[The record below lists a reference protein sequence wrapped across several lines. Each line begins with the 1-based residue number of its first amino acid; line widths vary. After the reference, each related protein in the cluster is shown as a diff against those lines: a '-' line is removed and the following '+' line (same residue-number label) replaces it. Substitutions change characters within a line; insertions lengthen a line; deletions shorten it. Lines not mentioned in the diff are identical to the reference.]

1 MRWSIDFS
9 QTLFRIYYITLCQ
22 KFFVLP
28 QYRGNQMNQQQFQL
42 AAGISVGLAARWF
55 PHIDTAMKEFGIT
68 APLDQ
73 SMFIA
78 QMGHESGGYEKLV
91 ESLNYTADR
100 LVPVFGKHRITAQ
113 QAAALGRTATQPAN
127 QKAIANLVYGGEWG
141 KKNLGNQVAG
151 DGWKYRGRGLKQI
164 TGLIN
169 YRKCGLALKLDLVTQ
184 PELLEQD
191 ENAARSAAWFFATSG
206 CLVYSGDV
214 ERITIIINGGKNG
227 LDDRRRRFNLAK
239 AVLV

>member
-1 MRWSIDFS
+1 
-9 QTLFRIYYITLCQ
+9 
-22 KFFVLP
+22 
-28 QYRGNQMNQQQFQL
+28 MNQSQFQK
-42 AAGISVGLAARWF
+42 AAGIGAGLTARWF
-55 PHIDTAMKEFGIT
+55 PHITAAMKEFGIT

-73 SMFIA
+73 AMFIA
-78 QMGHESGGYEKLV
+78 QMGHESGGFTRLV
-91 ESLNYTADR
+91 ENLNYAAES
-100 LVPVFGKHRITAQ
+100 LVPTFGKHRITAQ
-113 QAAALGRTATQPAN
+113 QAAALGRTATQSAN
-127 QKAIANLVYGGEWG
+127 QRAIANLVYGGEWG

-164 TGLIN
+164 TGLSN

-191 ENAARSAAWFFATSG
+191 ENAARSAAWFFATRG

-227 LDDRRRRFNLAK
+227 LDDRRRRFNMAK
-239 AVLV
+239 AVLI

>member
-1 MRWSIDFS
+1 
-9 QTLFRIYYITLCQ
+9 
-22 KFFVLP
+22 
-28 QYRGNQMNQQQFQL
+28 MNQQQFQL

-78 QMGHESGGYEKLV
+78 QMGHESGGYENLV
-91 ESLNYTADR
+91 ESLNYAADR

-113 QAAALGRTATQPAN
+113 QAAALGRTATQSAN

-164 TGLIN
+164 TGLSN
-169 YRKCGLALKLDLVTQ
+169 YSKCGLALKLDLVTQ

-191 ENAARSAAWFFATSG
+191 ENAAHSAAWFFSSKG
-206 CLVYSGDV
+206 CMKYTGDLVRV
-214 ERITIIINGGKNG
+214 TQIINGGQNG
-227 LDDRRRRFNLAK
+227 IDDRRRRFNLAK
-239 AVLV
+239 SVLV

>member
-1 MRWSIDFS
+1 
-9 QTLFRIYYITLCQ
+9 
-22 KFFVLP
+22 
-28 QYRGNQMNQQQFQL
+28 MNQSQFQK
-42 AAGISVGLAARWF
+42 AAGIGAGLTARWF
-55 PHIDTAMKEFGIT
+55 PHITAAMKEFGIT

-73 SMFIA
+73 AMFIA
-78 QMGHESGGYEKLV
+78 QMGHESGGFTRLV
-91 ESLNYTADR
+91 ENLNYAAES
-100 LVPVFGKHRITAQ
+100 LVPTFGKHRITAQ
-113 QAAALGRTATQPAN
+113 QAAALGRTATQSAN
-127 QKAIANLVYGGEWG
+127 QRAIANLVYGGEWG

-164 TGLIN
+164 TGLSN

>member
-1 MRWSIDFS
+1 MNLD
-9 QTLFRIYYITLCQ
+9 
-22 KFFVLP
+22 KF
-28 QYRGNQMNQQQFQL
+28 QQ
-42 AAGISVGLAARWF
+42 AAGIGAGLAARWYPF
-55 PHIDTAMKEFGIT
+55 IYAAMKEYGIT

-78 QMGHESGGYEKLV
+78 QMGYESGRFTRLV
-91 ESLNYTADR
+91 ENLNYAADS
-100 LVPVFGKHRITAQ
+100 LVQVFGKHRITAQ

-164 TGLIN
+164 TGLSN
-169 YRKCGLALKLDLVTQ
+169 YRNCGHALKLDLVIQ

-191 ENAARSAAWFFATSG
+191 EYAARSAAWFYVSHG
-206 CLVYSGDV
+206 CLLHSGDV
-214 ERITIIINGGKNG
+214 ERVTLLINGGRNG
-227 LDDRRRRFNLAK
+227 LDKRRALFNLAK
-239 AVLV
+239 SVLV